1 MNLKIKALIACGGG
15 IATSTFAAEEI
26 KRIAKELGVDIE
38 IVKSR
43 IVDVPAMAKDFDICF
58 VTSGYSQVIDCPLV
72 RVNGLITGINEE
84 AATAEIQTALLQV
97 NQKLNDQ

>member
-1 MNLKIKALIACGGG
+1 MKIKALIACGGG
-15 IATSTFAAEEI
+15 VATSTFAAEEI

-38 IVKSR
+38 IVTAR
-43 IVDVPAMAKDFDICF
+43 IVDVPAVAKEVDLWCG
-58 VTSGYSQVIDCPLV
+58 TSGSSQVIDCPLV

-84 AATAEIQTALLQV
+84 ATTAEIQTALLQV

>member
-1 MNLKIKALIACGGG
+1 
-15 IATSTFAAEEI
+15 
-26 KRIAKELGVDIE
+26 
-38 IVKSR
+38 
-43 IVDVPAMAKDFDICF
+43 MAKDFDICF

-84 AATAEIQTALLQV
+84 ATTAEIQTALLQV